1 MSWIVACLAAAPP
14 HGALLG
20 VVDFDWSSLADEAGL
35 QLAVMGMSVVFLA
48 LILVVTF
55 IKYLPWIIARIERR
69 LPADQGHVHGHGQSG
84 PTAAPSSP
92 TLPLEGVPPHVMVVI
107 AAAVAEIVAE
117 PHRILHTQPLTS
129 ADMAWSAEGRRQHHI
144 SHRTRGR
151 W

>member
-1 MSWIVACLAAAPP
+1 MIAASFTASATLGAP
-14 HGALLG
+14 LG
-20 VVDFDWSSLADEAGL
+20 VVDFDWASLADETGL
-35 QLAVMGMSVVFLA
+35 QLAIMGMSVVFTA

-55 IKYLPWIIARIERR
+55 IKILPRVIDRLERH
-69 LPADQGHVHGHGQSG
+69 LPTGHGHGHG
-84 PTAAPSSP
+84 HGAPAAAPPSP
-92 TLPLEGVPPHVMVVI
+92 ARPSEGVPPHVMVVI
-107 AAAVAEIVAE
+107 AAAVAETVSE